1 MKEDFFFLL
10 GGGGGSGT
18 HIIRIRILLF
28 CLQNFPP
35 KHQHGDYAEEEIEAT
50 NLTSSLP
57 QMSV

>member
-1 MKEDFFFLL
+1 MKEDFFLL
-10 GGGGGSGT
+10 GGGGSGT

-35 KHQHGDYAEEEIEAT
+35 KHQHGDYAEEIEAT

>member
-1 MKEDFFFLL
+1 MKEDFFFV

-35 KHQHGDYAEEEIEAT
+35 KHQHGDYAEEIEAT